1 MNYRDLAAGLRGNA
15 TILESMAK
23 WMKAKADILD
33 HLAKFQ
39 TEEKGVRIIPEEPPY
54 GPYRATVAGP
64 ISWWVR
70 TPKVNSKPQDVV
82 DIMLAEER
90 AFREVASSFGGKIIS
105 EERVTLKK
113 AYVGLQIMQLVIEF
127 DDRRTAQAAAS
138 ELSRRVNHPV
148 PIFFTKGLE
157 K

>member
-1 MNYRDLAAGLRGNA
+1 
-15 TILESMAK
+15 
-23 WMKAKADILD
+23 
-33 HLAKFQ
+33 
-39 TEEKGVRIIPEEPPY
+39 
-54 GPYRATVAGP
+54 
-64 ISWWVR
+64 
-70 TPKVNSKPQDVV
+70 
-82 DIMLAEER
+82 MLAEER

-105 EERVTLKK
+105 EESVTLKK

-127 DDRRTAQAAAS
+127 DDRGTAQAAAS

>member
-54 GPYRATVAGP
+54 GPYRAT
-64 ISWWVR
+64 
-70 TPKVNSKPQDVV
+70 PKVNSKPQDVV
-82 DIMLAEER
+82 DIVLAEER

-127 DDRRTAQAAAS
+127 DDRGTAQAAAS